1 MRLSDLAPTSLPP
14 RPVAD
19 PGQLGFLVD
28 AIDQLIGDPA
38 HQVAHGLAHATP
50 RPATTIADEIVVLQR
65 QVNRLQAALL
75 DRVAAFDAADGAHAM
90 ASVSTANWLRHR
102 VGLPAGQAAETVRTA
117 RALRRTL
124 PSTSQALKT
133 GDLTTHHAQAIV
145 HTVQRVGDAVA
156 ADKHQ
161 EVTAEIEAVMLG
173 VGRSVD
179 GGSLHGFGRR
189 VREVIDPDGS
199 LADVNRQHDRRWLT
213 IAKGL
218 DGMVNIEGLLDP
230 ESGATVLTVL
240 GQAATPSG
248 TTDTR
253 SAAQRRADAFV
264 EVCRQSLDR
273 GEGRRAGTAQPH
285 LLVTTSLEA
294 LQNVA
299 GHPPAELAWSDTL
312 PGSAVQRHACDAT
325 ITRVLVDSS
334 GMPLDVGRTTKVVP
348 PAIRSALIVRDGGC
362 VAQGCSRP
370 IVWTEAHHIVHWVEG
385 GPTALDNLV
394 LLCRA
399 HHRRVHDEGWHLKK
413 DPDGHHMLLPPDG

>member
-1 MRLSDLAPTSLPP
+1 MRLSDLAPSSLPP
-14 RPVAD
+14 RPVGDAE
-19 PGQLGFLVD
+19 QLGYLVAAVD
-28 AIDQLIGDPA
+28 RLIGDA
-38 HQVAHGLAHATP
+38 RAQEVAYATP
-50 RPATTIADEIVVLQR
+50 RPATTLADEIVVLQR
-65 QVNRLQAALL
+65 QVNRLQAALI
-75 DRVAAFDAADGAHAM
+75 DRLGAFDAADGAQAM

-124 PSTSQALKT
+124 PATAQALEKGEVT
-133 GDLTTHHAQAIV
+133 AHHAQAIV
-145 HTVQRVGDAVA
+145 HTVQRVGDAVV

-161 EVTAEIEAVMLG
+161 EVTAEIETVMLG

-199 LADVNRQHDRRWLT
+199 LTDANRQYDRRWLT
-213 IAKGL
+213 VAKSI
-218 DGMVNIEGLLDP
+218 DGMVNVEGLLDP

-240 GQAATPSG
+240 GHAATPSG
-248 TTDTR
+248 PTDTR

-264 EVCRQSLDR
+264 ELCRQNLDR
-273 GEGRRAGTAQPH
+273 GESSRAGTTQPH

-294 LQNVA
+294 LQNAA
-299 GHPPAELAWSDTL
+299 GHLPAELAWSDTL
-312 PGSAVQRHACDAT
+312 PGPAVQRHACDAT
-325 ITRVLVDSS
+325 ITRVLVDSH

-362 VAQGCSRP
+362 VAHGCSRP

-399 HHRRVHDEGWHLKK
+399 HHRRVHDEGWRLNK
-413 DPDGHHMLLPPDG
+413 DPDGHHILLPPDG